1 MWEAYTFL
9 QFKNNLYLYRSVA
22 YTLHHRDVIWIFYS
36 TQRAKSPGLI
46 INLILLGHYLLDN
59 IYGVKLSNE
68 LLGLFSNKEL
78 KKLVCHYLRAYNLA
92 YQTFYM
98 ANKDALGQ

>member
-46 INLILLGHYLLDN
+46 INLILLGHYLPFFQQ
-59 IYGVKLSNE
+59 GAQEVGLS
-68 LLGLFSNKEL
+68 LFACVQPCVPDFL
-78 KKLVCHYLRAYNLA
+78 H
-92 YQTFYM
+92 
-98 ANKDALGQ
+98 G